1 MKILVTGSAGFIG
14 FHLTERLL
22 GRGDQVVGLD
32 NLNSYYDVD
41 LKYARLREIGIEKS
55 RIVPGERVQSLKY
68 PAYRFVVLGLEDR
81 TAVEKLFCEEK
92 PDIVINLAAQ
102 AGVRYSL
109 ENPYAYV
116 DSNVVG
122 FVNLLECCRCVP
134 IRHLIYASSSSVY
147 GTNTKVPFSEEDR
160 VDHPASLYAAT
171 KRSNELMAGV
181 YSSLYHLSTTGLRFF
196 TVYGPWGRP
205 DMAPMLFSKAILS
218 GNPIRVFNN
227 GHLSRDFTY
236 IDDIVGNLLS
246 VIDKEPESQGAAAIY
261 NIGCGHPVSLTDF
274 IGILETALGK
284 PAHKEMFPMQK
295 GDVYRTYADMT
306 RFRKTFG
313 SRSVTSLEE
322 GILKFV
328 DWYMAHKD
336 LVL

>member
-14 FHLTERLL
+14 FYLAKRLL
-22 GRGDQVVGLD
+22 ERGDQVIGLD
-32 NLNSYYDVD
+32 NLNSYYDVE
-41 LKYARLREIGIEKS
+41 LKYARLRETGIERN
-55 RIVPGERVQSLKY
+55 RIIPGEAVPSVKY
-68 PAYRFVVLGLEDR
+68 PAYRFYVLELENR
-81 TAVEKLFCEEK
+81 IAVEKLFCTEK

-109 ENPYAYV
+109 ENPYTYV

-122 FVNLLECCRCVP
+122 FVNLLECCRKTG

-147 GTNTKVPFSEEDR
+147 GRNDKVPFSEVDR

-171 KRSNELMAGV
+171 KRAGELMAGV
-181 YSSLYHLSTTGLRFF
+181 YSSLYRLPTTGLRFF

-205 DMAPMLFSKAILS
+205 DMAPMLFAKAILS
-218 GNPIRVFNN
+218 GNPIKVFNRGN
-227 GHLSRDFTY
+227 LSRDFTY
-236 IDDIVGNLLS
+236 IDDIIANVLS
-246 VIDKEPESQGAAAIY
+246 VIDKGPDAQGPAAIY

-274 IGILETALGK
+274 INVLETALGK
-284 PAHKEMFPMQK
+284 RAYKEMFPMQN

-306 RFRKTFG
+306 RFKETFG

-322 GILKFV
+322 GIPKFV
-328 DWYMAHKD
+328 AWYMAHKD